1 MIDIGVL
8 RLIPELNI
16 KSNKD
21 TVYDYSVGYEIS
33 IEEIENTRISNKK
46 KMRLLYSLIQQYY
59 NSNRERG

>member
-46 KMRLLYSLIQQYY
+46 KCDYY
-59 NSNRERG
+59 IV